1 MTQKV
6 IRYPTIEHESA
17 ANKFVEI
24 FSKDK
29 GVKSILLVNSCARGM
44 ASRDSCLDLCVIVK
58 EKKDTQGIWKK
69 FDRLLGSTKEFV
81 DLKKVGRFSHI
92 DLNITDGKI
101 KPKARGW
108 ETGPDEFELEIGN
121 IFVYNVILF
130 DKDNYFKR
138 ISKAYIPY
146 YNESLRKKK
155 LEEVKKYFFNNL
167 DHIPL
172 FVNRGL
178 YFAAFDRFYKAA
190 QEFMQA
196 LFIANKIY
204 PISYVKWV
212 KWQFV
217 DILKMPELYKEFVR
231 IHEINSFE
239 SQEIS
244 EKAERLRKMFEENVR

>member
-1 MTQKV
+1 MIQKE
-6 IRYPTIEHESA
+6 IKYPTKEHETA
-17 ANKFVEI
+17 AKKFVEI

-29 GVKSILLVNSCARGM
+29 RVMSILLVNSCARGM

-58 EKKDTQGIWKK
+58 EKKDTQRIWKK
-69 FDRLLGSTKEFV
+69 FEKLTSGIKEFV

-101 KPKARGW
+101 KPKTRGW

-121 IFVYNVILF
+121 IFVYSVILF
-130 DKDNYFKR
+130 DKDNYFKKV
-138 ISKAYIPY
+138 SKAYLPY
-146 YNESLRKKK
+146 YNEALRKKK
-155 LEEVKKYFFNNL
+155 LEEAKRYFINNI

-196 LFIANKIY
+196 LFIAKKIY

-217 DILKMPELYKEFVR
+217 DVLKMPELYKEFVK

-239 SQEIS
+239 SNEIAN
-244 EKAERLRKMFEENVR
+244 KAEMLRKMFEENVR